1 MPEKLDLYLSANS
14 NDEGLEPAEK
24 SKRVALMGR
33 LTGMTEEWCT
43 KLVACFIFEM
53 TLI

>member
-53 TLI
+53 T